1 MKLFL
6 AGLIAGASMML
17 AATSAYAA
25 TSATIDLTPDLA
37 AYAGSSTTL
46 VGGGTIDAPTFFG
59 DQNNIVLSPFSP
71 NANVGYFASGPAL
84 ETQPTVSTLSFGGEE
99 RSMFSFLLGSPDNFN
114 EVLFYNGASLI
125 TSLATILTNSGYG
138 PEIYTSAGAIFISI
152 TDILYTSVT
161 FGATQQAI
169 EFSNISSVPVPAGV
183 LLLGSALAGLGFL
196 SRRNKSKSTPASA

>member
-17 AATSAYAA
+17 AATSASAA
-25 TSATIDLTPDLA
+25 TSATIDFTPDLA
-37 AYAGSSTTL
+37 AYAGSSTL
-46 VGGGTIDAPTFFG
+46 IGGGGTINAPTFFG
-59 DQNNIVLSPFSP
+59 DQNDIVLSPFSP

-84 ETQPTVSTLSFGGEE
+84 ETQPTVSTLSFGGEQQ
-99 RSMFSFLLGSPDNFN
+99 SMFSFLLGSPDSFN
-114 EVLFYNGASLI
+114 TVEFFLGGNSKG
-125 TSLATILTNSGYG
+125 TLAAILALSYG
-138 PEIYTSAGAIFISI
+138 PEIYSGAGAIFVSVSEIFY
-152 TDILYTSVT
+152 DAVT
-161 FGATQQAI
+161 FTSSQQAI